1 MTDRRSSGRGNE
13 KAVLENAGKLIRSSL
28 QRRGQKR
35 KWKGD
40 HATHHAAIR

>member
-13 KAVLENAGKLIRSSL
+13 KAVLENAEKLIRSSL
-28 QRRGQKR
+28 QRKGQKR

-40 HATHHAAIR
+40 QAIHHGTIR